1 MPQKLAPMPAQPCCT
16 TRTLPQQHQRNLLPL
31 ADGPRPRSHQ
41 QAFQKVGLKTSGIT
55 LVGNTSNQ

>member
-1 MPQKLAPMPAQPCCT
+1 MPQKWHQCLFNLLLQPHP
-16 TRTLPQQHQRNLLPL
+16 PQQHQRNLLPL
-31 ADGPRPRSHQ
+31 ANGPRPRSHQ